1 MVINF
6 TNRLIE
12 FDETSFDWKQ
22 FADEKGLDTLDVYI
36 ECVDIVVRCVLTGV
50 DMDIKQTTDEILI
63 AFNQILQQVV
73 GEMYIPRSDEE
84 NIMLRLF
91 EVCYDFKTVLLMF
104 RSETE
109 KAIMLSEKIQEGV
122 FENENH

>member
-6 TNRLIE
+6 AKRLIE

-22 FADEKGLDTLDVYI
+22 FADEGGLDTLDDHI

-50 DMDIKQTTDEILI
+50 EMDIKQTTDEILI
-63 AFNQILQQVV
+63 AFNEILQRVV
-73 GEMYIPRSDEE
+73 GEMYMPGSDEE
-84 NIMLRLF
+84 NIILRLF
-91 EVCYDFKTVLLMF
+91 EVCYDFKTALLMF

-109 KAIMLSEKIQEGV
+109 KSIMLSEKIQEGV
-122 FENENH
+122 FENEND